1 MVYGYIYRK
10 IVSNMKKIKYFK
22 LSEFINSATAKR
34 QQIDNTPSFEIVD
47 NLNRLADYL
56 DTIREKYG
64 KPIFISS
71 GFRCPLLN
79 QAVGGVV
86 NSQHLKGLAA
96 DLVCADMEKLL
107 SIIRE
112 TKGFDQLITEH
123 KKGCK
128 SYWIHISV
136 APVFGKPRNQ
146 VIINLE
152 KK

>member
-1 MVYGYIYRK
+1 
-10 IVSNMKKIKYFK
+10 MKKIKHFS
-22 LSEFINSATAKR
+22 LSEFINSVTAKR
-34 QQIDNTPSFEIVD
+34 QGIDNTPSFEVVD

-56 DTIREKYG
+56 DGIREKYG

-71 GFRCPLLN
+71 GYRCPLLN
-79 QAVGGVV
+79 QAVGGAS

-96 DLVCADMEKLL
+96 DLICADMEKLL

-112 TKGFDQLITEH
+112 TGGFDQLITEH
-123 KKGCK
+123 NKGSK
-128 SYWIHISV
+128 NYWIHVSV

-146 VIINLE
+146 VIINLV

>member
-1 MVYGYIYRK
+1 
-10 IVSNMKKIKYFK
+10 MKKIKHFT
-22 LSEFINSATAKR
+22 LAEFLRSTSAKR
-34 QQIDNTPSFEIVD
+34 SNIDNTPSFDVVD

-56 DTIREKYG
+56 DVIREKFG
-64 KPIFISS
+64 KPILISS

-79 QAVGGVV
+79 KAVGGAV

-96 DLVCADMEKLL
+96 DLVCDDMETLL

-112 TKGFDQLITEH
+112 TGGFDQLITEH
-123 KKGCK
+123 RKGSK
-128 SYWIHISV
+128 NYWIHVSV
-136 APVFGKPRNQ
+136 APRNGKAINQ

>member
-1 MVYGYIYRK
+1 
-10 IVSNMKKIKYFK
+10 MKKIKYFR

-34 QQIDNTPSFEIVD
+34 LGINNMPSFEVVD

-56 DTIREKYG
+56 DGIRSKFG
-64 KPIFISS
+64 KPILISS
-71 GFRCPLLN
+71 GYRCPMLN
-79 QAVGGVV
+79 KAVGGVV

-96 DLVCADMEKLL
+96 DLVCSDMEKLL

-112 TKGFDQLITEH
+112 TKGFDQVITEH
-123 KKGCK
+123 NKGSK
-128 SYWIHISV
+128 SYWIHVSV

>member
-1 MVYGYIYRK
+1 
-10 IVSNMKKIKYFK
+10 MKKIKYFK
-22 LSEFINSATAKR
+22 LSEFINSATANR
-34 QQIDNTPSFEIVD
+34 LGIDNIPSFEVVD

-56 DTIREKYG
+56 DNIRAKFG
-64 KPIFISS
+64 KPILISS
-71 GFRCPLLN
+71 GYRCPMLN
-79 QAVGGVV
+79 KAVGGVV

-96 DLVCADMEKLL
+96 DLVCSDMEKLL

-112 TKGFDQLITEH
+112 TKGFDQVITEH
-123 KKGCK
+123 NKGSK
-128 SYWIHISV
+128 SYWIHVSV

>member
-1 MVYGYIYRK
+1 
-10 IVSNMKKIKYFK
+10 MKKIKYFK
-22 LSEFINSATAKR
+22 LSEFINSATANR
-34 QQIDNTPSFEIVD
+34 LGIDNIPSFEVVD

-56 DTIREKYG
+56 DGIRSKFG
-64 KPIFISS
+64 KPILISS
-71 GFRCPLLN
+71 GYRCPMLN
-79 QAVGGVV
+79 KAVGGVV

-96 DLVCADMEKLL
+96 DLVCSDMEKLL

-112 TKGFDQLITEH
+112 TKGFDQVITEH
-123 KKGCK
+123 NKGSK
-128 SYWIHISV
+128 SYWIHVSV

>member
-1 MVYGYIYRK
+1 
-10 IVSNMKKIKYFK
+10 MKKIKYFK

-34 QQIDNTPSFEIVD
+34 QHIDNTPSFEIVD

-123 KKGCK
+123 KKGSK
-128 SYWIHISV
+128 SYWIHVSV
-136 APVFGKPRNQ
+136 PHVSGKPRNQ

>member
-1 MVYGYIYRK
+1 
-10 IVSNMKKIKYFK
+10 MKKIKYFK
-22 LSEFINSATAKR
+22 LSEFINSATANR
-34 QQIDNTPSFEIVD
+34 LGINNMPSFEVVD

-56 DTIREKYG
+56 DGIREKFG
-64 KPIFISS
+64 KPILISS
-71 GFRCPLLN
+71 GYRCPMLN
-79 QAVGGVV
+79 KAVRGVA

-96 DLVCADMEKLL
+96 DLVCSDMEKLL

-123 KKGCK
+123 NKGSK
-128 SYWIHISV
+128 TYWIHVSV